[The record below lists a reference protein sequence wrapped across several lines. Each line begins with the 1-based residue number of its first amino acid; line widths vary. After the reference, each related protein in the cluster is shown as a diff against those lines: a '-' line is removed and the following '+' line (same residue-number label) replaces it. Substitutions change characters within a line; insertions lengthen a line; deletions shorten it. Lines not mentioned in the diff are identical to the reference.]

1 MSYKKIAFL
10 NEKEIE
16 MVNILKDVINDQY
29 WILNKIRL
37 SEFLYSVKEYG
48 SADFYD
54 DFKRVNQITLPCVI
68 FDTQKNTIATVIF
81 FDNML
86 DAESVLKENGIECI
100 ILSEIKEVLTHPDLL
115 RFYRE

>member
-10 NEKEIE
+10 NDKEIE
-16 MVNILKDVINDQY
+16 MINILKDVVSDQY

-48 SADFYD
+48 SAGFYD
-54 DFKRVNQITLPCVI
+54 DFKRINQITLPCIV
-68 FDTQKNTIATVIF
+68 FDTQKNKIATVIF
-81 FDNML
+81 FDSMP
-86 DAESVLKENGIECI
+86 DAENVLKENGIEYI
-100 ILSEIKEVLTHPDLL
+100 VLSEIKEVLTHPDLL